1 MFRKWEEFG
10 FNKLLS
16 VKITLQ
22 KLTKEWNQMSNNLM
36 PGGGESADLNRDDQ
50 QSIRP
55 TETNTDNSQTA
66 INNSEVQ
73 DSNKMENAEAKDV
86 GTNKIESL
94 EQITATVV
102 SKMMP
107 NTNEADQ
114 NSQSVASGVAAST
127 VNETAVKSDAEVNK
141 INEKQE
147 METSPLIND
156 KNTVDNSAPINEK
169 EEKECK
175 LNGNKEE
182 TEEEIPV
189 LDIHVLTEQIMN
201 TLNDGKSDDDKLT
214 PQELL
219 KKNVELQEFIVKLI
233 QVLKEKT
240 NLCANLERQNQ
251 ALIGQ
256 AQSLKDVISITKDL
270 LGIRNMEVEHLHADM
285 SSMENSIKEERQRHN
300 NAVSKLNEAM
310 TLNDKLK
317 NEYLIQMD
325 LFQKLREK
333 YNEKVVVLTKEN
345 IRLHELVRTNGL
357 QTVEVQDGPTSCG
370 EEVTTE
376 EIPEESVDK

>member
-1 MFRKWEEFG
+1 
-10 FNKLLS
+10 
-16 VKITLQ
+16 
-22 KLTKEWNQMSNNLM
+22 
-36 PGGGESADLNRDDQ
+36 
-50 QSIRP
+50 
-55 TETNTDNSQTA
+55 
-66 INNSEVQ
+66 
-73 DSNKMENAEAKDV
+73 MENAEAKDV